1 LHLSSGSGG
10 VYGILDALARPVILG
25 WLGNEH
31 FKFES
36 KQAKKM
42 ARVEEHIHKLKYP
55 GAVDADGHI
64 LESAKCWEEYCEPK
78 YRTNAVRMK
87 QDKDGLEYL
96 EINGVPS
103 RVNRGGNFGSVA
115 QMGQVTREKGDFD
128 PRIRYG
134 EQLPLGAANAKD
146 RIKRLDLEGLDAAII
161 YPSLDLT
168 WETECED
175 ADYAQAM
182 CRAYNRWVTDWCAD
196 SGGRLIPVAHLSLGD
211 PKAAADELERAVKA
225 GHKGGWVVQFTMNRK
240 PHAHPDN
247 DVLFAKAQEL
257 DVPLGIHVSL
267 EPQWCWPGRY
277 DKEYVRRQHWFLN
290 VTASDAIRHA
300 LASFMQ
306 YGTFDRFPRLK
317 IVILEV
323 GAGWIQYWL
332 DRMDAVYDSVM
343 GRGVPLKERPS
354 FYFRRNVWV
363 SADPDEKSL
372 PAMVDLCGS
381 DRFFWATDFPHPDH
395 TGNYIEE
402 LEKFG
407 AKIAD
412 PQHRRDVL
420 GDNVRRVYNL
430 SI

>member
-1 LHLSSGSGG
+1 M
-10 VYGILDALARPVILG
+10 ALR
-25 WLGNEH
+25 E
-31 FKFES
+31 
-36 KQAKKM
+36 QQ
-42 ARVEEHIHKLKYP
+42 IHKLKYA

-64 LESAKCWEEYCEPK
+64 LESAKCWEHYCEAK
-78 YRTNAVRMK
+78 YRATAIRIK
-87 QDKDGLEYL
+87 EDEEGLEYL
-96 EINGVPS
+96 EVNGVPS
-103 RVNRGGNFGSVA
+103 RVNRGGNFGGVA
-115 QMGQVTREKGDFD
+115 QMGQVTRNSGHFDRRIKYGD
-128 PRIRYG
+128 RV
-134 EQLPLGAANAKD
+134 PLGACDAKE
-146 RIKRLDLEGLDAAII
+146 RITRLDKEGLDGAII

-168 WETECED
+168 WETDTDD
-175 ADYAQAM
+175 AEYSQAM
-182 CRAYNRWVTDWCAD
+182 CRAYNRWVTDWSSD
-196 SGGRLIPVAHLSLGD
+196 SGGRLIPVAHLSLSD
-211 PKAAADELERAVKA
+211 PGAAATELERAVKA
-225 GHKGGWVVQFTMNRK
+225 GHKGGWVVQFTTTRK
-240 PHAHPDN
+240 PHGHNDH
-247 DVLFAKAQEL
+247 DVLFAKAQDL

-277 DKEYVRRQHWFLN
+277 DKEYVRKQTWFLN

-300 LASFMQ
+300 LASLMA
-306 YGTFDRFPRLK
+306 YGTFDKFPRLK

-323 GAGWIQYWL
+323 GAGWAQYWL

-343 GRGVPLKERPS
+343 GRGVPLKEKPS

-402 LEKFG
+402 LEEFG
-407 AKIAD
+407 NKMSD
-412 PQHRRDVL
+412 PQRRRNVL

>member
-1 LHLSSGSGG
+1 MG
-10 VYGILDALARPVILG
+10 
-25 WLGNEH
+25 
-31 FKFES
+31 
-36 KQAKKM
+36 
-42 ARVEEHIHKLKYP
+42 RVEEQIHKLKYP

-64 LESAKCWEEYCEPK
+64 LESAKCFEECCEAK
-78 YRTNAVRMK
+78 YRSNAVRIK
-87 QDKDGLEYL
+87 EDKEGYEYL
-96 EINGVPS
+96 EINGVAS
-103 RVNRGGNFGSVA
+103 KVSRGGNFGNVA
-115 QMGQVTREKGDFD
+115 QMGQVTREKGEFD
-128 PRIRYG
+128 RRLKYG
-134 EQLPLGAANAKD
+134 QNLPLGAADPKE
-146 RIKRLDLEGLDAAII
+146 RLVRLDKEGLEAAII
-161 YPSLDLT
+161 YPSLALT
-168 WETECED
+168 WETECDD

-182 CRAYNRWVTDWCAD
+182 TRAYNRWIVDWCSD

-211 PKAAADELERAVKA
+211 PKAAAVELERAVKA
-225 GHKGGWVVQFTMNRK
+225 GHKGGWVVQFTMTRK
-240 PHAHPDN
+240 PHGHPDH

-277 DKEYVRRQHWFLN
+277 DKEFVRKQPWFLN

-306 YGTFDRFPRLK
+306 YGTFEKFPRLK
-317 IVILEV
+317 LVILEV

-354 FYFRRNVWV
+354 FYFKRNVWV

-395 TGNYIEE
+395 TANYIEAVEE
-402 LEKFG
+402 LGDKLP
-407 AKIAD
+407 D
-412 PQHRRDVL
+412 PKRRRDVL
-420 GDNVRRVYNL
+420 GDNVRRVYDIN
-430 SI
+430 